1 MKSEKQLARCLAVAA
16 IGGAEIGVAFAQA
29 DPDPDPDP
37 YYIGASQALTWESN
51 VFRVAEGQPESRDAY
66 STTALLLGIDQP
78 YSRQRFFGNAV
89 VGYNLYRDNSQLNHT
104 VYGVDVGWDWETIE
118 SLSGR
123 VGYTD
128 KQILARYG
136 ADQGPSIT
144 TLNLERSREFTA
156 RAQYGMFSLLSVE
169 GSFVYRRLDY
179 SAHEFAFQEFN
190 QNAVRL
196 GILYRPSDLLTLGAA
211 GRYTKGE
218 YPDAVEPT
226 PGVFQSDPF
235 TRNDIDL
242 TAVWVPTGDS
252 TVRVRVSHTK
262 EDHEVVIARNL
273 DQWTGA
279 IGWDY
284 KPTGKLAFTSEVFQ
298 DTGAESAFTGLAQT
312 GANAVGNYSA
322 LSTTV
327 LIRAQ
332 YEASAK
338 IQLEASGRY
347 IKRDLVSLGAAVQ
360 TTGTDQLGQA
370 RLGLTWT
377 PTRSLSFGCFV
388 GWERRETDSPLS
400 YAYTANLA
408 SCLGRFKLG

>member
-1 MKSEKQLARCLAVAA
+1 MKSGKRLARCLAMAVV
-16 IGGAEIGVAFAQA
+16 GGAEIGVAFAQ
-29 DPDPDPDP
+29 DDPDP
-37 YYIGASQALTWESN
+37 YYIGASQAFTWESN
-51 VFRVAEGQPESRDAY
+51 VFRVAEGQPESKDTH
-66 STTALLLGIDQP
+66 STTALLAGVNQP
-78 YSRQRFFGNAV
+78 FGRQRFFVDTVLA
-89 VGYNLYRDNSQLNHT
+89 YNLYKDNSQLNHT
-104 VYGVDVGWDWETIE
+104 AYGVDVGWDWETIE

-123 VGYTD
+123 VGYID

-156 RAQYGMFSLLSVE
+156 RAQYGMFSLFSVE

-179 SAHEFAFQEFN
+179 SAPEFAFQEFD

-218 YPDAVEPT
+218 YPFAVEGP
-226 PGVFQSDPF
+226 PGVFQADPF
-235 TRNDIDL
+235 TRNDLDL

-252 TVRVRVSHTK
+252 TVRLRASNTK
-262 EDHEVVIARNL
+262 EEHEVVVGRNL
-273 DQWTGA
+273 DQWTWA

-284 KPTGKLAFTSEVFQ
+284 LPTGKLAFTSEVFQ
-298 DTGAESAFTGLAQT
+298 DTGAESAFSGLAQT
-312 GANAVGNYSA
+312 GGNAVGNYSA

-347 IKRDLVSLGAAVQ
+347 VERDLVSLGAAVQ
-360 TTGTDQLGQA
+360 TTGTDQLSQA
-370 RLGLTWT
+370 KLGLTWT

-388 GWERRETDSPLS
+388 GWERRRTDSPLS

-408 SCLGRFKLG
+408 SCLGKFKLG

>member
-1 MKSEKQLARCLAVAA
+1 M
-16 IGGAEIGVAFAQA
+16 
-29 DPDPDPDP
+29 
-37 YYIGASQALTWESN
+37 TWESN
-51 VFRVAEGQPESRDAY
+51 VFRVAEGQPESSDAY
-66 STTALLLGIDQP
+66 STTALLAGVNRP
-78 YSRQRFFGNAV
+78 FGRQRFFGDAV
-89 VGYNLYRDNSQLNHT
+89 VGYNLYKDNSQLNHT
-104 VYGVDVGWDWETIE
+104 AYGVDVGLDWETIE

-123 VGYTD
+123 VGYLD

-144 TLNLERSREFTA
+144 TLNLERSREFIA
-156 RAQYGMFSLLSVE
+156 RGQYGTDSLLSVE

-179 SAHEFAFQEFN
+179 SAHEFAFQEFK
-190 QNAVRL
+190 QGAVRL
-196 GILYRPSDLLTLGAA
+196 GVLYRPSELLTLGAA
-211 GRYTKGE
+211 GRYTDGE
-218 YPDAVEPT
+218 YPFAVETT
-226 PGVFQSDPF
+226 PGSFQSDPY
-235 TRNDIDL
+235 TRNDLDL
-242 TAVWVPTGDS
+242 TAVWVPSGDS
-252 TVRVRVSHTK
+252 TVRLRVSNTK
-262 EDHEVVIARNL
+262 EEHEVVVGRNVS
-273 DQWTGA
+273 QWTWA

-284 KPTGKLAFTSEVFQ
+284 LPTGKLAFTSEVFQ

-347 IKRDLVSLGAAVQ
+347 VERDLVSLGAAVQ
-360 TTGTDQLGQA
+360 TTGTDQLSQA

-388 GWERRETDSPLS
+388 GWERRGTDSPLS

-408 SCLGRFKLG
+408 SCLGKIKLG